1 MTYVGFECSAAPASV
16 ALWRDG
22 KLLGEFFC
30 NVAVTHSQTL
40 LPMFDALLESCNV
53 GIDEIDGYCISSG
66 PGSFTGIRIGISAV
80 KGLAAAKSLPC
91 VGVST
96 LLGIANGVLPYEG
109 PIAAVMDA
117 RCDQFYCALFLSD
130 GEKIIRI
137 FDDMALSR
145 AELCGKITEVS
156 AKYDKKVLLAGDGA
170 TVFYKGFK
178 SDELPPARLAP
189 ESCRYQSARAVITA
203 ACPSFENGN
212 TVMPKELLPVYLR
225 LPQAQRELKAGR
237 ENQKAGNK
245 AE

>member
-178 SDELPPARLAP
+178 SDELPPVRLAP

-203 ACPSFENGN
+203 ACPSFE
-212 TVMPKELLPVYLR
+212 KREHRYAERALAR
-225 LPQAQRELKAGR
+225 LPALAAGTAKLKAGR
-237 ENQKAGNK
+237 ENQKAENK